1 MKFSGQGAAHFQKL
15 NENGNRGKSYNLG
28 CFDSLDIE
36 SSVEKWTHKESCS
49 GFRQTDATGVTGIE
63 MSASF
68 SATDWSMKILAELVQ
83 GNERTLSGDRTGTV
97 TGETIDETTGFA
109 TGDYFHL
116 KRRGATTV
124 VITDSAGSVATVNVA
139 HYAVDV
145 RTGKVTILSGYAGG
159 SYVLPLRVAYTYQ
172 EPNWVSLFTQGIK
185 STFMI
190 FDGVNTQNAN
200 SKVVAEFYKVNV
212 NPASSLPLLNE
223 QYASFEGTIDF
234 VADLSR
240 PVDGS
245 FGQFGR
251 VLSGDFGNSFG
262 V

>member
-1 MKFSGQGAAHFQKL
+1 MKFSGQGTAHFQKL
-15 NENGNRGKSYNLG
+15 NENGNRGKAYNLG

-36 SSVEKWTHKESCS
+36 SNIEKWTHKESCS
-49 GFRQTDATGVTGIE
+49 GFRQTDATGVTSIE

-68 SATDWSMKILAELVQ
+68 VATDWSMKVFAELVQ

-97 TGETIDETTGFA
+97 TGETIDETA
-109 TGDYFHL
+109 LAAGDYFFL
-116 KRRGATTV
+116 KRRGATSV
-124 VITDSAGSVATVNVA
+124 VITDSAGSPATVNAA
-139 HYAVDV
+139 HYSVDA
-145 RTGKVTILSGYAGG
+145 RTGKVTILPAFTG
-159 SYVLPLRVAYTYQ
+159 SFTYPLRVAYTYQ
-172 EPNWVSLFTQGIK
+172 EPNWVSLGTQGIK
-185 STFMI
+185 SVFML

-212 NPASSLPLLNE
+212 NPASTLPLINE
-223 QYASFEGTIDF
+223 EYASFDGTIDF

-240 PVDGS
+240 PIDGS

-251 VLSGDFGNSFG
+251 VLSGDFGNAFG